1 MNNKEKRDN
10 IFENEIFNFPNEKN
24 SSLNECSFNKSFSKI
39 SGNNNSTSSII
50 STIKMFNEKDQ
61 DNLSIPMKKNN
72 YIFILFSQFNQLK
85 LKNLSIIY
93 VFI

>member
-1 MNNKEKRDN
+1 
-10 IFENEIFNFPNEKN
+10 
-24 SSLNECSFNKSFSKI
+24 
-39 SGNNNSTSSII
+39 
-50 STIKMFNEKDQ
+50 MFNEKDQ
-61 DNLSIPMKKNN
+61 DNISIPMKKNN